1 MEEKIRLDKYLSDYT
16 ELTRSQ
22 AKKAIREGRVRVGET
37 IAVKGDTKV
46 ATSDIVWLDGRE
58 IQGERYQYIMLHKPA
73 GVVSATVDKEDTTV
87 VDLVYNTAG
96 EAYLAKDLFP
106 VGRLDKDTEGLIL
119 LSNDGMLA
127 HRILS
132 PGRHVPKKY
141 KVILDEDIDQTA
153 VELMEQ
159 GLDIGEKHL
168 TKPAVLEQI
177 GQREYFLTITEGK
190 FHQVKRMFA
199 ALGRRVVYLKR
210 VEMAGLTLDEKL
222 AKGEWRFLTE
232 EEIATLK
239 QIGSGIEGVV

>member
-1 MEEKIRLDKYLSDYT
+1 MEEKIRLDKFLSDYT

-22 AKKAIREGRVRVGET
+22 AKKAIREGRVQVGET

-46 ATSDIVWLDGRE
+46 ATSEAVWLDGQE

-73 GVVSATVDKEDTTV
+73 GVVSATVDKTNTTV
-87 VDLVYNTAG
+87 VELVYNAAG
-96 EAYLAKDLFP
+96 DAYLAKDLFP

-141 KVILDEDIDQTA
+141 KVILDEDADETA
-153 VELMEQ
+153 VEKMEL

-168 TKPAVLEQI
+168 TKPAVLERI
-177 GQREYFLTITEGK
+177 AQREYFLTITEGK

-239 QIGSGIEGVV
+239 QIGSGIEG